1 MGNLELVAE
10 SLENGSSQHSKVLR
24 SYAAA
29 ERGANLTHRLLAF
42 SRKQTLSPT
51 IIDLNQLA
59 DSLRDMLRVTL
70 SDAVELLILPAEAL
84 WPCCVNRA
92 QLENA
97 ILNLAINSRDAMP
110 SGGKFIIATENVTL
124 DDAQVEAYKDF
135 QAGDYVMFSASDNGF
150 GIPPD
155 AIEHV
160 FEPFFSTK
168 DVGAG
173 SGLGLSMI
181 YGFARQSG
189 GHVTIDSEVGKG
201 TTVKHYLPRWVAEPS
216 DQSSA

>member
-84 WPCCVNRA
+84 WP
-92 QLENA
+92 
-97 ILNLAINSRDAMP
+97 
-110 SGGKFIIATENVTL
+110 
-124 DDAQVEAYKDF
+124 
-135 QAGDYVMFSASDNGF
+135 
-150 GIPPD
+150 
-155 AIEHV
+155 
-160 FEPFFSTK
+160 
-168 DVGAG
+168 
-173 SGLGLSMI
+173 
-181 YGFARQSG
+181 
-189 GHVTIDSEVGKG
+189 
-201 TTVKHYLPRWVAEPS
+201 
-216 DQSSA
+216 